1 MMSCHAHF
9 ARHKTSSGR
18 TRARASSC
26 MPSCISRLE
35 TGLESGDAK
44 PAALQLGHRNGP
56 SLKGPSASV
65 IKWVDSPRERQWAT
79 PQKSRHALGQSDAG
93 PPGIGHERGQRFQ
106 RGGVSKLQSAAPE
119 PQMSSHCQPIRRT
132 LGTELSR
139 LRKSLQY

>member
-1 MMSCHAHF
+1 MLILRDTKPLLAEQGRVLQAVCQAVSRDWRLDWRVAM
-9 ARHKTSSGR
+9 RNLLRSS
-18 TRARASSC
+18 
-26 MPSCISRLE
+26 
-35 TGLESGDAK
+35 
-44 PAALQLGHRNGP
+44 LGHRNGP

-106 RGGVSKLQSAAPE
+106 RGGSPNCSPLPQSPRC
-119 PQMSSHCQPIRRT
+119 PPIANP

-139 LRKSLQY
+139 LRKSLRYYSRTS